1 MSYNDVPKDN
11 RILFELLEEQ
21 NQLLKE
27 RNELLEKV
35 VNALYTIS
43 GGMG

>member
-35 VNALYTIS
+35 VNAIYTIS